1 MSSLQNQQNS
11 LTSIDERETS
21 DDAYAPLK
29 FNTSQARSQTDEDKY
44 TVLYEYNAQESD
56 ELSVNRGEVV
66 QVLVRGEDGW
76 WTVEKNG
83 QTGLVPGNY
92 LEKQ

>member
-1 MSSLQNQQNS
+1 M
-11 LTSIDERETS
+11 
-21 DDAYAPLK
+21 
-29 FNTSQARSQTDEDKY
+29 FVQA
-44 TVLYEYNAQESD
+44 SD
-56 ELSVNRGEVV
+56 ELSVRKGEVV

-92 LEKQ
+92 LGNLCELTD